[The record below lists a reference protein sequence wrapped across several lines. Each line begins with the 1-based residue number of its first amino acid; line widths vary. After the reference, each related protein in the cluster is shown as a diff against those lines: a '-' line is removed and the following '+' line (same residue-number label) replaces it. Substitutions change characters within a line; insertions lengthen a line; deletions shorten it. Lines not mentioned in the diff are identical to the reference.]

1 MSLRIR
7 WKTQRT
13 RHELRRL
20 KDQLELAKKAHT
32 LLEEKYK
39 VLMQEAQHIRR
50 TIFPFQE
57 ELRSRVEEAFTFLS
71 ETVISL
77 GLRRVYRAALSTKVN
92 DYVEMRW
99 TTLRG
104 VSVPQLSS
112 KIQKRTVLER
122 GYGLTDT
129 NYSLDKAAEAFE
141 NLLISIVEVA
151 ELENILRILKEE
163 IKKTSIRVSALE
175 KVLIPSLRSEIK
187 TIENRL
193 EEKDRERHI
202 MVEWVKERQSET
214 L

>member
-39 VLMQEAQHIRR
+39 MLIQEAQHIRR

-57 ELRSRVEEAFTFLS
+57 ELGSKVKDAFTFLC

-77 GLRRVYRAALSTKVN
+77 GLRKVYKAALSTKMN

-99 TTLRG
+99 TALRG
-104 VSVPQLSS
+104 ISAPKLSS
-112 KIQKRTVLER
+112 KIQKRTVVER

-129 NYSLDKAAEAFE
+129 NYALDKTANAFE
-141 NLLISIVEVA
+141 NVVISIVEVA
-151 ELENILRILKEE
+151 ELENILRILEEE
-163 IKKTSIRVSALE
+163 IEKTGIRVSALE
-175 KVLIPSLRSEIK
+175 KVLIPSLKFEIK

-193 EEKDRERHI
+193 EEKDRERHV
-202 MVEWVKERQSET
+202 MVEWVKERRSET